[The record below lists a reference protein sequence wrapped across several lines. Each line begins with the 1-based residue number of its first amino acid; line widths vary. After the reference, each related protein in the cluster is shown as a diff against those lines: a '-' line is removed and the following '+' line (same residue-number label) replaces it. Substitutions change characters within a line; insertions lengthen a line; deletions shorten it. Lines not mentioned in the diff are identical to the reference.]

1 MAANTSIASS
11 KIPSAILAHTLRN
24 LDGYLAASSHG
35 ADHPWR
41 IEIAS
46 ALAIP
51 APASGTDEDDVLIID
66 GPYSTVRL
74 ERNGLHDQAS
84 MRAAQLRG
92 VLFGMQTAEEADELL
107 ALAYELSAA
116 LAEEI
121 HAKNFNTIR
130 AHQLP
135 MLLLAMQDEDG
146 PDDMLWLC
154 QQFADELRALLTA
167 LVAQQSAEV
176 AA

>member
-1 MAANTSIASS
+1 MPTHTSIASS
-11 KIPSAILAHTLRN
+11 PFPSAVLARTLCN
-24 LDGYLAASSHG
+24 LDGYLAASNHA

-46 ALAIP
+46 AFAM
-51 APASGTDEDDVLIID
+51 PASATGVANDRIIVID
-66 GPYSTVRL
+66 CPYSKVHV
-74 ERNGLHDQAS
+74 ERKGLDDQAM
-84 MRAAQLRG
+84 MRSAQLRG
-92 VLFGMQTAEEADELL
+92 VLFGMHTADVADEML
-107 ALAYELSAA
+107 ALAYELSAD

-130 AHQLP
+130 ANQLP

-146 PDDMLWLC
+146 PGDMLWLC

-167 LVAQQSAEV
+167 LVVQQSAEV